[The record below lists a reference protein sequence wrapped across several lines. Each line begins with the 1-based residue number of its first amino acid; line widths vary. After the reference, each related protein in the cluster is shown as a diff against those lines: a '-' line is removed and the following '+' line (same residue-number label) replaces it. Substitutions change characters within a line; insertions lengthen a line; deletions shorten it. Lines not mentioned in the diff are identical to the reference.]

1 MISEYDL
8 KSPSEQLQIY
18 AAACEREESL
28 QDELRWARLEKA
40 AVEFMPAV
48 KEHRVKNNSSAS
60 AIMETLDKGVGEASY
75 STLISRLDGV
85 EVLDFKPSILFL
97 KEVGYLDL
105 KKDICSLTDEGRR
118 YLTKQRGE
126 ISDE

>member
-1 MISEYDL
+1 MSENSRRVKKFVRMISEYDL

-60 AIMETLDKGVGEASY
+60 ARSPWRI
-75 STLISRLDGV
+75 
-85 EVLDFKPSILFL
+85 
-97 KEVGYLDL
+97 
-105 KKDICSLTDEGRR
+105 
-118 YLTKQRGE
+118 
-126 ISDE
+126 